1 MATIVTDT
9 RAGNEVPLRAIK
21 GETWQVEFDV
31 TDSLSQPIDL
41 SNADITLIGKHKAT
55 DDDSTAPF
63 IATKTDGLTVSGD
76 GSYKVRNNKIM
87 TLSKKDNYFKL
98 VVVLNGQTLL
108 PYFGAL
114 TVDII

>member
-41 SNADITLIGKHKAT
+41 SNANVTVIGKHKAA
-55 DDDSTAPF
+55 DEDSTAPF
-63 IATKTDGLTVSGD
+63 IATKNDGLIISGA
-76 GSYKVRNNKIM
+76 GNNQIKVNKIM
-87 TLSKKDNYFKL
+87 TLSKDNVYKV
-98 VVVLNGQTLL
+98 VVVLNGQQLI

-114 TVDII
+114 TVDAI